1 MLILVK
7 MTNESSIEA
16 PVRGDRIRNGMIV
29 VLLSILRLKLFLF
42 NHSQEGREAL
52 RHQYERQWDEL

>member
-7 MTNESSIEA
+7 MTSESLIEV
-16 PVRGDRIRNGMIV
+16 PVRGDHTRNGMIV
-29 VLLSILRLKLFLF
+29 VLLSILRLNLFLF
-42 NHSQEGREAL
+42 NHSQQGREAL